1 MGIDIIYKNFQK
13 KYKDL
18 IKYKNS
24 NFFVISSITV
34 KFERWSLMKELIIR
48 IDMLS
53 ISNKIKIYIK

>member
-1 MGIDIIYKNFQK
+1 MGTDIIYKNFQK

-24 NFFVISSITV
+24 NFFVISSTTV
-34 KFERWSLMKELIIR
+34 KFDRWSLMKELIIR

-53 ISNKIKIYIK
+53 ISNKIKI